1 MSTKK
6 SSENIE
12 NLKLLKI
19 DYDKGLV
26 SVLIGAGFSR
36 NVSNLYM
43 DWNTL
48 LEDLIN
54 DLFKLEIY
62 CCCVVFR

>member
-1 MSTKK
+1 MSTEEKN
-6 SSENIE
+6 ENIE
-12 NLKLLKI
+12 NLRSLKG

-26 SVLIGAGFSR
+26 SALIGAGFSR
-36 NVSNLYM
+36 NVSDLYM

-54 DLFKLEIY
+54 DLFKLEIEQY
-62 CCCVVFR
+62 IEV